1 MAYWATWICREEL
14 SKMFVNSSKGRKE
27 VIQEDQLGGQRWW
40 ESRNQAATEAAEDT
54 DKVTS
59 TLNSTGGQADQQWMK
74 KPDMDE
80 KYGIWL
86 IKSGSTTEKQLENKL
101 CCN

>member
-1 MAYWATWICREEL
+1 
-14 SKMFVNSSKGRKE
+14 MFVNSSKGRKE

-59 TLNSTGGQADQQWMK
+59 TLNSTGGQADQQ
-74 KPDMDE
+74 
-80 KYGIWL
+80 
-86 IKSGSTTEKQLENKL
+86 
-101 CCN
+101 